1 MAVAMPARWYIC
13 ADAVSCQAL
22 RRRGGWTMSGYLTTL
37 AGKHLPVH
45 DGFVIGRVAGCD
57 LVIDDSKASRRHAR
71 LVVEAGVAE
80 VEDLGSSN
88 GTRLNDKP
96 VTRRVLRDG
105 DRIQIG
111 ATVLVYREGEA
122 PGAAAA
128 TAAPTP
134 ARAAFEDDDDL
145 LGDAAPTAA
154 SPPAPKPAA
163 VAPPAAEPPAS
174 PFADDDDDL
183 LGGAPSAAAAPRA
196 VPPPARP
203 TPPVPPA
210 PPAAKP
216 PAAKPPAS
224 VVEFADEVVE
234 VRKPAA
240 APAAKPAAAAP
251 SGAAPSTSGRILQF
265 HKQAGG
271 GGVLGDDL
279 GQVGGGMRA
288 LFVLGALAL
297 GAGIV
302 WLTIRL
308 VA

>member
-1 MAVAMPARWYIC
+1 
-13 ADAVSCQAL
+13 
-22 RRRGGWTMSGYLTTL
+22 MSGYLTTL
-37 AGKHLPVH
+37 AGKHVPLRN
-45 DGFVIGRVAGCD
+45 GFVIGRVAGCD

-71 LVVEAGVAE
+71 IVVEAGVAE
-80 VEDLGSSN
+80 VEDLDSSN

-128 TAAPTP
+128 TGAPTP
-134 ARAAFEDDDDL
+134 ARAAFEDDDL
-145 LGDAAPTAA
+145 LGDAAPTT
-154 SPPAPKPAA
+154 PPPPPPKPAA
-163 VAPPAAEPPAS
+163 APPPATAAPAS

-183 LGGAPSAAAAPRA
+183 LGGAPRAAAAP
-196 VPPPARP
+196 PPSRP

-240 APAAKPAAAAP
+240 APAAKPAAAAQP
-251 SGAAPSTSGRILQF
+251 GAAPSTSGRILQF

>member
-1 MAVAMPARWYIC
+1 
-13 ADAVSCQAL
+13 
-22 RRRGGWTMSGYLTTL
+22 MSGYLTTL
-37 AGKHLPVH
+37 AGKHVPLRN
-45 DGFVIGRVAGCD
+45 GLVIGRVAGCD

-71 LVVEAGVAE
+71 IVVEAGVAE
-80 VEDLGSSN
+80 VEDLDSSN

-128 TAAPTP
+128 TDAPTP
-134 ARAAFEDDDDL
+134 ARAAFEDDDL
-145 LGDAAPTAA
+145 LGDAAPTTA
-154 SPPAPKPAA
+154 PPPPPKPAA
-163 VAPPAAEPPAS
+163 APPPATAAPAS

-183 LGGAPSAAAAPRA
+183 LGGAPRAAAAP
-196 VPPPARP
+196 PPSRP
-203 TPPVPPA
+203 TPPAPPA

-224 VVEFADEVVE
+224 VVEFADEVFE

-240 APAAKPAAAAP
+240 APAAKPAAAAQP
-251 SGAAPSTSGRILQF
+251 GAAPSTSGRILQF

>member
-1 MAVAMPARWYIC
+1 
-13 ADAVSCQAL
+13 
-22 RRRGGWTMSGYLTTL
+22 MSGYLTTL

-71 LVVEAGVAE
+71 LVVDAGVAE

-128 TAAPTP
+128 TAAATAAPTP
-134 ARAAFEDDDDL
+134 ARAAFDDDDL
-145 LGDAAPTAA
+145 LGDAAPTTA
-154 SPPAPKPAA
+154 PPPPPKPAA
-163 VAPPAAEPPAS
+163 AALPATQPPPS

-183 LGGAPSAAAAPRA
+183 LGGAPAAVA

-203 TPPVPPA
+203 TPPPTPPVT
-210 PPAAKP
+210 PVAKP
-216 PAAKPPAS
+216 PAAKPPAN

-240 APAAKPAAAAP
+240 APAAKPAAAVQP
-251 SGAAPSTSGRILQF
+251 GAAPSTSGRILQF

-288 LFVLGALAL
+288 LFVFGALAL

>member
-22 RRRGGWTMSGYLTTL
+22 RRRRGWTMSGYLTTL
-37 AGKHLPVH
+37 AGKHVPLRN
-45 DGFVIGRVAGCD
+45 GFVIGRVAGCD

-71 LVVEAGVAE
+71 IVVEAGVAE
-80 VEDLGSSN
+80 VEDLDSSN

-128 TAAPTP
+128 TGAPTP
-134 ARAAFEDDDDL
+134 ARAAFEDDDL
-145 LGDAAPTAA
+145 LGDAAPTTA
-154 SPPAPKPAA
+154 PPPPPKPAA
-163 VAPPAAEPPAS
+163 APPPATAAPAS

-183 LGGAPSAAAAPRA
+183 LGGAPRAAAAP
-196 VPPPARP
+196 PPSRP

-240 APAAKPAAAAP
+240 APAAKPAAAAQP
-251 SGAAPSTSGRILQF
+251 GAAPSTSGRILQF

>member
-1 MAVAMPARWYIC
+1 
-13 ADAVSCQAL
+13 
-22 RRRGGWTMSGYLTTL
+22 MSGYLTTL

-57 LVIDDSKASRRHAR
+57 LVINDSKASRRHAR
-71 LVVEAGVAE
+71 IVVEAGVAE
-80 VEDLGSSN
+80 VEDLDSSN

-111 ATVLVYREGEA
+111 ATVLVYREGQ
-122 PGAAAA
+122 AAAA
-128 TAAPTP
+128 AAPAAPAAAAKPAPAPAAADADDLLANAPTLPRPTP
-134 ARAAFEDDDDL
+134 APVL
-145 LGDAAPTAA
+145 
-154 SPPAPKPAA
+154 PPAPAK
-163 VAPPAAEPPAS
+163 PAS
-174 PFADDDDDL
+174 PFADDDDL
-183 LGGAPSAAAAPRA
+183 LGDGPTLPL
-196 VPPPARP
+196 PPG
-203 TPPVPPA
+203 
-210 PPAAKP
+210 PPAARVGPPAAALPPASKP
-216 PAAKPPAS
+216 PAAPPPPAA
-224 VVEFADEVVE
+224 VEFADEVVE

-240 APAAKPAAAAP
+240 APAAKPAASAQP
-251 SGAAPSTSGRILQF
+251 GAAPSTSGRILQF

>member
-1 MAVAMPARWYIC
+1 
-13 ADAVSCQAL
+13 
-22 RRRGGWTMSGYLTTL
+22 MSGYLTTL

-128 TAAPTP
+128 KAPSAP
-134 ARAAFEDDDDL
+134 ARAAFDDDDL
-145 LGDAAPTAA
+145 LGDAAPTT
-154 SPPAPKPAA
+154 AP
-163 VAPPAAEPPAS
+163 PPAS
-174 PFADDDDDL
+174 PFADDADDL
-183 LGGAPSAAAAPRA
+183 LGGAPQTAAAPRA
-196 VPPPARP
+196 VPPPPPAPLPPRP

-210 PPAAKP
+210 AKP
-216 PAAKPPAS
+216 PAN

-240 APAAKPAAAAP
+240 APAAKTAAAAQP
-251 SGAAPSTSGRILQF
+251 GAAPSTSGRILQF

-308 VA
+308 VG

>member
-1 MAVAMPARWYIC
+1 
-13 ADAVSCQAL
+13 
-22 RRRGGWTMSGYLTTL
+22 MSGYLTTL
-37 AGKHLPVH
+37 AGKHVPLRN
-45 DGFVIGRVAGCD
+45 GFVIGRVAGCD

-71 LVVEAGVAE
+71 IVVEAGVAE
-80 VEDLGSSN
+80 VEDLDSSN

-128 TAAPTP
+128 TGAPTP
-134 ARAAFEDDDDL
+134 ARAAFEDDDL
-145 LGDAAPTAA
+145 LGDAAPTTA
-154 SPPAPKPAA
+154 PPPPPKPAA
-163 VAPPAAEPPAS
+163 APPPATAAPAS

-183 LGGAPSAAAAPRA
+183 LGGAPRAAAAP
-196 VPPPARP
+196 PPSRP

-240 APAAKPAAAAP
+240 APAAKPAAAAQP
-251 SGAAPSTSGRILQF
+251 GAAPSTSGRILQF

>member
-1 MAVAMPARWYIC
+1 MPARWYIC

-22 RRRGGWTMSGYLTTL
+22 RRRRGWTMSGYLTTL
-37 AGKHLPVH
+37 AGKHVPVRN
-45 DGFVIGRVAGCD
+45 GFVIGRVAGCD

-71 LVVEAGVAE
+71 IVVEAGVAE
-80 VEDLGSSN
+80 VEDLDSSN

-111 ATVLVYREGEA
+111 ATVLVYREGQ
-122 PGAAAA
+122 AAAA
-128 TAAPTP
+128 APAPAAADADDLLANAPTLPRPRPTP
-134 ARAAFEDDDDL
+134 AP
-145 LGDAAPTAA
+145 AP
-154 SPPAPKPAA
+154 PPAPAK
-163 VAPPAAEPPAS
+163 PAS
-174 PFADDDDDL
+174 PFADDDDL
-183 LGGAPSAAAAPRA
+183 LGDG
-196 VPPPARP
+196 P
-203 TPPVPPA
+203 TLPLPPA
-210 PPAAKP
+210 PPAARVGPPAAAPPPASKP
-216 PAAKPPAS
+216 PAAPPPPAA
-224 VVEFADEVVE
+224 VEFADEVVE

-240 APAAKPAAAAP
+240 APAAKPAAPAQP
-251 SGAAPSTSGRILQF
+251 GAAPSTSGRILQF

-271 GGVLGDDL
+271 GGGLLSDDL

-308 VA
+308 VG

>member
-1 MAVAMPARWYIC
+1 
-13 ADAVSCQAL
+13 
-22 RRRGGWTMSGYLTTL
+22 MSGYLTTL
-37 AGKHLPVH
+37 AGKHVPLRN
-45 DGFVIGRVAGCD
+45 GFVIGRVAGCD

-71 LVVEAGVAE
+71 IVVEAGVAE
-80 VEDLGSSN
+80 VEDLDSSN

-128 TAAPTP
+128 TGAPTP
-134 ARAAFEDDDDL
+134 ARAAFADDAL
-145 LGDAAPTAA
+145 LGDAAPTTA
-154 SPPAPKPAA
+154 PPPPPKPAA
-163 VAPPAAEPPAS
+163 APPPATAAPAS

-183 LGGAPSAAAAPRA
+183 LGGAPRAAAAP
-196 VPPPARP
+196 PPSRP

-240 APAAKPAAAAP
+240 APAAKPAAAAQP
-251 SGAAPSTSGRILQF
+251 GAAPSTSGRILQF

>member
-1 MAVAMPARWYIC
+1 
-13 ADAVSCQAL
+13 
-22 RRRGGWTMSGYLTTL
+22 MSGYLTTL

-111 ATVLVYREGEA
+111 ATVLVYREGKA

-128 TAAPTP
+128 TAAPTL

-174 PFADDDDDL
+174 PFADDDDDDL

-240 APAAKPAAAAP
+240 APVAKPAAAAQP
-251 SGAAPSTSGRILQF
+251 GAAPSTSGRILQF

-279 GQVGGGMRA
+279 AQVGGGMRA

>member
-22 RRRGGWTMSGYLTTL
+22 RRRRGWTMSGYLTTL
-37 AGKHLPVH
+37 AGKHVPVRN
-45 DGFVIGRVAGCD
+45 GFVIGRVAGCD

-71 LVVEAGVAE
+71 IVVEAGVAE
-80 VEDLGSSN
+80 VEDLDSSN

-111 ATVLVYREGEA
+111 ATVLVYREGQ
-122 PGAAAA
+122 AAAA
-128 TAAPTP
+128 AAPAPAAADADDLLANAPTLPRPRPTP
-134 ARAAFEDDDDL
+134 AP
-145 LGDAAPTAA
+145 AP
-154 SPPAPKPAA
+154 PPAPAK
-163 VAPPAAEPPAS
+163 PAS
-174 PFADDDDDL
+174 PFADDDDL
-183 LGGAPSAAAAPRA
+183 LGDG
-196 VPPPARP
+196 P
-203 TPPVPPA
+203 TLSLPPA
-210 PPAAKP
+210 PPAARVGPPAAAPPPASKP
-216 PAAKPPAS
+216 PAAPPPPAA
-224 VVEFADEVVE
+224 VEFADEVVE

-240 APAAKPAAAAP
+240 APAAKPAAPAQP
-251 SGAAPSTSGRILQF
+251 GAAPSTSGRILQF

-271 GGVLGDDL
+271 GGGLLSDDL

-308 VA
+308 VG

>member
-1 MAVAMPARWYIC
+1 
-13 ADAVSCQAL
+13 
-22 RRRGGWTMSGYLTTL
+22 MSGYLTTL
-37 AGKHLPVH
+37 AGKHVPVR

-57 LVIDDSKASRRHAR
+57 LVIDDNKASRRHAR
-71 LVVEAGVAE
+71 IVVEAGVAE

-111 ATVLVYREGEA
+111 ATVLVYRDGQAPGEA
-122 PGAAAA
+122 KAVAEPV
-128 TAAPTP
+128 
-134 ARAAFEDDDDL
+134 AFDDDDDL
-145 LGDAAPTAA
+145 LGDDRPTATPA
-154 SPPAPKPAA
+154 VAPAPPPAAPPAPAAPAA
-163 VAPPAAEPPAS
+163 AAAS

-183 LGGAPSAAAAPRA
+183 FGNASPAAAPSPA
-196 VPPPARP
+196 PPPPAA
-203 TPPVPPA
+203 TPRVA
-210 PPAAKP
+210 PPSAAKP
-216 PAAKPPAS
+216 PAN

-240 APAAKPAAAAP
+240 APAAKPAAAPAAGP
-251 SGAAPSTSGRILQF
+251 APSTSGRILQF
-265 HKQAGG
+265 QKQAGG
-271 GGVLGDDL
+271 GGLLGDDL

-308 VA
+308 VG

>member
-1 MAVAMPARWYIC
+1 
-13 ADAVSCQAL
+13 
-22 RRRGGWTMSGYLTTL
+22 MSGYLTTL
-37 AGKHLPVH
+37 AGKHVPLRN
-45 DGFVIGRVAGCD
+45 GFVIGRVAGCD

-71 LVVEAGVAE
+71 IVVEAGVAE
-80 VEDLGSSN
+80 VEDLDSSN

-128 TAAPTP
+128 TGAPTP
-134 ARAAFEDDDDL
+134 ARAAFEDDDL
-145 LGDAAPTAA
+145 LGDAAPTTA
-154 SPPAPKPAA
+154 PPPPPKPAA
-163 VAPPAAEPPAS
+163 APPPATAAPAS

-183 LGGAPSAAAAPRA
+183 LGGAPRAAAAP
-196 VPPPARP
+196 PPSRP

-224 VVEFADEVVE
+224 VVVFADEVVE

-240 APAAKPAAAAP
+240 APAAKPAAAAQP
-251 SGAAPSTSGRILQF
+251 GAAPSTSGRILQF

>member
-1 MAVAMPARWYIC
+1 MPARWYIC

-22 RRRGGWTMSGYLTTL
+22 RRRRGWTMSGYLTTL
-37 AGKHLPVH
+37 AGKHVPVRN
-45 DGFVIGRVAGCD
+45 GFVIGRVAGCD

-71 LVVEAGVAE
+71 IVVEAGVAE
-80 VEDLGSSN
+80 VEDLDSSN

-111 ATVLVYREGEA
+111 ATVLVYREGQ
-122 PGAAAA
+122 AAAA
-128 TAAPTP
+128 AAPAPAAADADDLLANAPTLPRPRPTP
-134 ARAAFEDDDDL
+134 AP
-145 LGDAAPTAA
+145 AP
-154 SPPAPKPAA
+154 PPAPAK
-163 VAPPAAEPPAS
+163 PAS
-174 PFADDDDDL
+174 PFADDDDL
-183 LGGAPSAAAAPRA
+183 LGDG
-196 VPPPARP
+196 P
-203 TPPVPPA
+203 TLPLPPA
-210 PPAAKP
+210 PPAARVGPPAAAPPPASKP
-216 PAAKPPAS
+216 PAAPPPPAA
-224 VVEFADEVVE
+224 VEFADEVVE

-240 APAAKPAAAAP
+240 APAAKPAAPAQP
-251 SGAAPSTSGRILQF
+251 GAAPSTSGRILQF

-271 GGVLGDDL
+271 GGGLLSDDL

-308 VA
+308 VG

>member
-1 MAVAMPARWYIC
+1 
-13 ADAVSCQAL
+13 
-22 RRRGGWTMSGYLTTL
+22 MSGYLTTL
-37 AGKHLPVH
+37 AGKHVPLRN
-45 DGFVIGRVAGCD
+45 GFVIGRVAGCD

-71 LVVEAGVAE
+71 IVVEAGVAE
-80 VEDLGSSN
+80 VEDLDSSN

-128 TAAPTP
+128 TGAPTP
-134 ARAAFEDDDDL
+134 ARAAFEDDDL
-145 LGDAAPTAA
+145 LGDAAPTTA
-154 SPPAPKPAA
+154 PPPPPKPAA
-163 VAPPAAEPPAS
+163 APPPATAAPAS
-174 PFADDDDDL
+174 PFADDDDVL
-183 LGGAPSAAAAPRA
+183 LGGAPRAAAAP
-196 VPPPARP
+196 PPSRP

-240 APAAKPAAAAP
+240 APAAKPAAAAQP
-251 SGAAPSTSGRILQF
+251 GAAPSTSGRILQF

>member
-1 MAVAMPARWYIC
+1 
-13 ADAVSCQAL
+13 
-22 RRRGGWTMSGYLTTL
+22 MSGYLTTL
-37 AGKHLPVH
+37 AGKHVPLRN
-45 DGFVIGRVAGCD
+45 GFVIGRVAGCD

-71 LVVEAGVAE
+71 IVVEAGVAE
-80 VEDLGSSN
+80 VEDLDSSN

-128 TAAPTP
+128 TGAPTP
-134 ARAAFEDDDDL
+134 ARAAFEDDDL
-145 LGDAAPTAA
+145 LGDAAPTTA
-154 SPPAPKPAA
+154 PPPPPKPAA
-163 VAPPAAEPPAS
+163 APPPATAAPAS

-183 LGGAPSAAAAPRA
+183 LGGAPRAAAAP
-196 VPPPARP
+196 PPSRP

-240 APAAKPAAAAP
+240 APAAKPAAAAQP
-251 SGAAPSTSGRILQF
+251 GAAPSTSGRILQF

-271 GGVLGDDL
+271 GVLGDDL

-288 LFVLGALAL
+288 LCVLGALAL